1 MPRSKPTIHDV
12 AKRAKVSVGT
22 VSHVLSGQVPV
33 SGERQDRVKRA
44 ITQLG
49 YVPNFHAQGLRRG
62 QSSVVGIC
70 FPHVSTSYL
79 NMLSETLEDI
89 ALREGFGVMH
99 VFSRHDPAT
108 EFSRVRDLLKYQVD
122 GLMLLPSPAPEATLD
137 LARDNATPLVLLD
150 RPMADKRFDQATL
163 DNRKTIREAAKRLM
177 ALGHRR
183 ILFVC
188 RSRGRLVT
196 QHRIEG
202 LNAAKRQ
209 AVPSLDVQILEIGDE
224 ETGVGEWIAHAFR
237 GANPPTAIIT
247 SNNHQSS
254 LVLGALRAIGARCPQ
269 DVSLLGF
276 DDPEWAELV
285 SPRLSVIR
293 QPAKAIAQQ
302 AWDLLMRRIRHPTV
316 ATRTVALEAEI
327 VFRDSTGPAPA
338 PTKARSIADGKAVR
352 DRSKKRRSGSTLRPA
367 VR

>member
-33 SGERQDRVKRA
+33 SSERQDRVKRA
-44 ITQLG
+44 IVQLG

-70 FPHVSTSYL
+70 FPHASTVYL
-79 NMLSETLEDI
+79 NALDETLEDI
-89 ALREGFGVMH
+89 ALREGFSIMH

-122 GLMLLPSPAPEATLD
+122 GLILFPSPASEKTLD

-150 RPMADKRFDQATL
+150 RPTGDKRFDQVIL
-163 DNRKTIREAAKRLM
+163 DNRKTIREAAKRLL

-183 ILFVC
+183 FLFVC
-188 RSRGRLVT
+188 RSRGRLVS

-209 AVPSLDVQILEIGDE
+209 AAFPVDVRIVEIGDD
-224 ETGVGEWIAHAFR
+224 ETGVRERITEAFR
-237 GANPPTAIIT
+237 SAHPPTAIIT

-254 LVLGALRAIGARCPQ
+254 LVFGALRSIAVRCPQ
-269 DVSLLGF
+269 DVSVLGF

-285 SPRLSVIR
+285 TPHLSVIR
-293 QPAKAIAQQ
+293 QPAAEIAQQ
-302 AWDLLMRRIRHPTV
+302 AWDLLMRRIRHPAA

-338 PTKARSIADGKAVR
+338 PSKGRSIGAKTSTGRELRAVR
-352 DRSKKRRSGSTLRPA
+352 ATRPTDRPR
-367 VR
+367 